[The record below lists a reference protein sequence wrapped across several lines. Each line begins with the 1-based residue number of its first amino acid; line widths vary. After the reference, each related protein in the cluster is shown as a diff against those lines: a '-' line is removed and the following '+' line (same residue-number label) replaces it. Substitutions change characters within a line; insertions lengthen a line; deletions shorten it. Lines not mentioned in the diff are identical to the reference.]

1 MDSVEVEQLMFH
13 KAVRRIKPIEVE
25 KHGIL
30 DIRPGLKRSK
40 ITGGIGLA
48 LAAEGESCR
57 HQYEALSSTVLYH
70 KFDSQ
75 SSNKQMLAL
84 MGKVI
89 DLIVLR
95 TSGQVFQVPVL
106 VCPLQ
111 HDHFPLAIISYI
123 KKPLMQPVF
132 TGSEKV

>member
-13 KAVRRIKPIEVE
+13 RAVRKINTGEVK

-30 DIRPGLKRSK
+30 DIRAGLKRSK
-40 ITGGIGLA
+40 ITGGVGLSLPTEEA
-48 LAAEGESCR
+48 SHR

-70 KFDSQ
+70 KFDCQ
-75 SSNKQMLAL
+75 SSNKEIMAL
-84 MGKVI
+84 VGKVI

-95 TSGQVFQVPVL
+95 TSGQMFRVPVL

-123 KKPLMQPVF
+123 SKPLMQPVF
-132 TGSEKV
+132 TGCEKV